1 MCTIN
6 TLSHV
11 KPDLVR
17 IDADWE
23 EWKMSNLIDCLQ
35 KLLRRNK
42 VEDSNTKQTSDP
54 RRKRENSLFTQ
65 RKDNENNKGK
75 KIPCCIFCKS
85 EHWSDTCESCVTTV
99 QTKTYFTENKLC
111 FNGRSPGHMARHC
124 RSRVAITVERNIIP
138 VYMILKTK
146 RTVTQY
152 LQAIQTQTKK
162 LPYPR

>member
-23 EWKMSNLIDCLQ
+23 EWKMSNLIDSLQ

-42 VEDSNTKQTSDP
+42 VEDSNTKQTSDR

-65 RKDNENNKGK
+65 RELDNENNKDK
-75 KIPCCIFCKS
+75 KTP
-85 EHWSDTCESCVTTV
+85 
-99 QTKTYFTENKLC
+99 
-111 FNGRSPGHMARHC
+111 
-124 RSRVAITVERNIIP
+124 
-138 VYMILKTK
+138 
-146 RTVTQY
+146 
-152 LQAIQTQTKK
+152 
-162 LPYPR
+162 